1 MPFFSTVATLTQP
14 VTGMTY
20 NPTSYAPVGSH
31 ISTSIPYSS
40 HGPASFNIGQPTT
53 STTYSSRPTTISFPG
68 NVNASPFVPA
78 SLLPDPPPVQ
88 HGYSGTPGVYTPD
101 DWINH
106 LGTQHA
112 STTRS
117 SVKPP
122 RMKVPNF
129 DGDPRNWPMFIQ
141 MFKIFAHDTVNS
153 DAERIAHLHDALT
166 PEIRKNI
173 GGALLNPGLYHH
185 ALHELPN
192 RVRQLSSSFSHRAPT
207 RRWFWR
213 VQETGWVRIE

>member
-1 MPFFSTVATLTQP
+1 
-14 VTGMTY
+14 
-20 NPTSYAPVGSH
+20 
-31 ISTSIPYSS
+31 
-40 HGPASFNIGQPTT
+40 
-53 STTYSSRPTTISFPG
+53 
-68 NVNASPFVPA
+68 
-78 SLLPDPPPVQ
+78 
-88 HGYSGTPGVYTPD
+88 
-101 DWINH
+101 
-106 LGTQHA
+106 
-112 STTRS
+112 
-117 SVKPP
+117 
-122 RMKVPNF
+122 MKVPNF